1 MAFKRSLSNLQ
12 TLRGLQFGLNAVEKF
27 WFFLPHLPIHSFDN
41 NCCLALASRANK
53 ALQTALE
60 F

>member
-41 NCCLALASRANK
+41 NCCLALAVLK
-53 ALQTALE
+53 
-60 F
+60 